1 MLSRLSLRNLATIS
15 DTTLELTPGL
25 NVLTGETGAGKSIL
39 VDGLLLALGTRADTA
54 LVRPGERLASVE
66 AHFLGDDGGETIV
79 RREVYAAGRSRMFC
93 DDQLCTLEEARG
105 RVGQLVDL
113 HSQRSTPALL
123 SRRTQQRW
131 LDEMA
136 GAGEL
141 AGDVAELFGRYRQRD
156 RRRGELEHLLA
167 GLAGERELLEEE
179 LAEIEE
185 TDPTEEEYREL
196 MEERRSLRELAEM
209 ADTLSGA
216 SEALAGEEESLS
228 SAVRDVQRR
237 LASLGER
244 GAQAAELLEQAAI
257 GMDEAAAL
265 CDGLIEDVEEAPW
278 RLEELDRRLD
288 RYSRLLT
295 RCGGSIESLMRRREQ
310 LQTRLR
316 EMTDMESELSSL
328 RKELPRLEGE
338 LLEAAQ
344 RLREARA
351 AAAERLERR
360 VADEMEGLGMPD
372 STFRVEMREPQPARS
387 VETGEHLVCADGLD
401 LPSFTFSANP
411 GMEPGPLS
419 SVASGGELSR
429 LALALRLALADV
441 RDHPTMAFDEIDAGV
456 GGRTAHLLAESLA
469 RAAGGDRQILVIT
482 HLAQIAARARNHLA
496 VSKRVESGMPV
507 TEVRTMEGERRL
519 EELARILGGGEAA
532 VEHARSMLDGADA

>member
-66 AHFLGDDGGETIV
+66 AHFEDDGGETIV

-105 RVGQLVDL
+105 RVGRLVDL

-131 LDEMA
+131 LDEMG
-136 GAGEL
+136 GAGGL
-141 AGDVAELFGRYRQRD
+141 AGDVTTLFDRYRQRE
-156 RRRGELEHLLA
+156 RRRRELQHLLA
-167 GLAGERELLEEE
+167 GLGEERELLEE
-179 LAEIEE
+179 
-185 TDPTEEEYREL
+185 
-196 MEERRSLRELAEM
+196 ELAEM

-316 EMTDMESELSSL
+316 EMADMESELSSL
-328 RKELPRLEGE
+328 EKELPRLEGD

-344 RLREARA
+344 RLRKARA
-351 AAAERLERR
+351 AAAERLEKL

-372 STFRVEMREPQPARS
+372 STFRVEMRKPQPARS
-387 VETGEHLVCADGLD
+387 VETGEHLVCADGLE
-401 LPSFTFSANP
+401 LPSFSFSANP
-411 GMEPGPLS
+411 GMEAGPLS

-456 GGRTAHLLAESLA
+456 GGRTAHLLADSLA

-532 VEHARSMLDGADA
+532 VEHARSMLEGAQA

>member
-1 MLSRLSLRNLATIS
+1 MLARLSLRNLATIS

-66 AHFLGDDGGETIV
+66 AHFDTADGETIV
-79 RREVYAAGRSRMFC
+79 RREVYTAGRSRMFC
-93 DDQLCTLEEARG
+93 DDRLCTLEEARG
-105 RVGQLVDL
+105 RVGALVDL

-136 GAGEL
+136 GAEDLAREVAGLFDRYRSDSRRRDEL
-141 AGDVAELFGRYRQRD
+141 AGR
-156 RRRGELEHLLA
+156 LA
-167 GLAGERELLEEE
+167 GLSGERELLAEE
-179 LAEIEE
+179 LREIEE
-185 TDPTEEEYREL
+185 TDPSEEEYREL
-196 MEERRSLRELAEM
+196 MEERRDLRRLADM

-216 SEALAGEEESLS
+216 SQALAGEEDSLS

-237 LASLGER
+237 LASLGDR

-257 GMDEAAAL
+257 GLDEAATL
-265 CDGLIEDVEEAPW
+265 CDGMIEEVEEAPW
-278 RLEELDRRLD
+278 RLEELDSRLD
-288 RYSRLLT
+288 AYSRLLA
-295 RCGGSIESLMRRREQ
+295 RCGGSIESLMGRRET
-310 LQTRLR
+310 LVERLGQI
-316 EMTDMESELSSL
+316 EDMEREHARLQGSIPDLEGDLLERAGDLS
-328 RKELPRLEGE
+328 RARTEAARRLETG
-338 LLEAAQ
+338 
-344 RLREARA
+344 
-351 AAAERLERR
+351 
-360 VADEMEGLGMPD
+360 VAGEMEGLGMPD
-372 STFRVEMREPQPARS
+372 STFLVRMDDPRPSRS
-387 VETGEHLVCADGLD
+387 AQIEGRAVCADGLE
-401 LPSFTFSANP
+401 LPAFAFSANP

-419 SVASGGELSR
+419 AVASGGELSR

-469 RAAGGDRQILVIT
+469 RAASGDRQILVIT

-507 TEVRTMEGERRL
+507 TEVRTMCGRERL

-532 VEHARSMLDGADA
+532 LEHARSMLEGAEA